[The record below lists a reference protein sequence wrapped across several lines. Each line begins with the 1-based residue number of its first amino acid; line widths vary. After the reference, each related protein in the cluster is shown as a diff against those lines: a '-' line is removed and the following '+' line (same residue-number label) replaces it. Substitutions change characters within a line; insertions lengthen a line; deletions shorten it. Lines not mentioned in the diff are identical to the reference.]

1 MLNIIGKEE
10 KVDTMKPLKRLSLIR
25 RVSWIFFIFIIIV
38 SVQIVTV
45 EATIGFWIAKE
56 KMLTARGQAVVI
68 EGDGLIFVIGGIDGN
83 DAIPLSR
90 MEIYDHEM
98 NSWSTGAPL
107 PNATRGAAGAKGLD
121 GTVYV
126 ISGAGPGRNSV
137 QAYNPTTNTWTV
149 KTDIPYS
156 VWAADAT
163 TGEDGNIYVIGG
175 SGGRDLVQVYNPLSD
190 SWSLGS
196 TMPTPR
202 IGLGVITSEDGL
214 VYAVGGY
221 SLDEQKALSTVEV
234 YNPVTDS
241 WVIKPALPNSLCQF
255 GITLGPLG
263 RIYVL
268 GGSTDY
274 LNNTGPFSPTVYSF
288 NTATNIWQNED
299 PMPTRRSE
307 LGAVTIGNRI
317 FAIGGANGDYLDVNE
332 VAIVPDGVFPQAN
345 AGLDDDVGQGELI
358 YFNGS
363 RSTDNIGIANYTWV
377 FSDITPQNLMGV
389 APSYIFDTVGIY
401 HIMLNV
407 TDWGGNWATDNVTI
421 TVTDT
426 EGPVVDANCN
436 GNRIPSDSGF
446 VTYRVE
452 PGTAVIYDARDSSDN
467 VDSIEDLQFEWSFG
481 DNSEKSK
488 DMTVSYTHIPLPIP
502 FYSYHVTLRVE
513 DLSGNVGTETI
524 EIHFLDKEASVIS
537 CSASPT
543 NIVLGNAISISG
555 SLTPSTKDV
564 NVTII
569 YTTPQIYGGQTLH
582 REVSVSPNGGFNDT
596 FTPNSVGS
604 WFVRAYWEGNVTVQS
619 STSAEISFIVS
630 KNSSSISCASS
641 SLTVN
646 EGETIT
652 IFGNTIPNIPD
663 AFISLHY
670 IKPEGT
676 EVNRTAQTNVNG
688 AYSDNYTPLERGVWE
703 VRASWKGDETMEGA
717 VSSEVSF
724 TVIGAFRFP
733 IETLVSS
740 IVIVLFLISVHFSKS
755 ITRYISKLKT
765 KV

>member
-1 MLNIIGKEE
+1 
-10 KVDTMKPLKRLSLIR
+10 MKPLKKLLPMRQVLGIVFS
-25 RVSWIFFIFIIIV
+25 FIIILSSQII
-38 SVQIVTV
+38 SVD
-45 EATIGFWIAKE
+45 ATINSWISKE
-56 KMLTARGQAVVI
+56 NLLTPRGQAVVI
-68 EGDGLIFVIGGIDGN
+68 VEDGLIYVIGGIGRN
-83 DAIPLSR
+83 NELPLSS
-90 MEIYDHEM
+90 MEIYDPVM
-98 NSWSTGAPL
+98 NSWITGAPL

-121 GTVYV
+121 GIMYV
-126 ISGAGPGRNSV
+126 ISGAGPGQNST
-137 QAYNPTTNTWTV
+137 QAYNPTTNTWTL
-149 KTDIPYS
+149 KTEIPVS

-163 TGEDGNIYVIGG
+163 TGEDGKIYVIGG
-175 SGGRDLVQVYNPLSD
+175 FGGPDLVQVYNPTSD
-190 SWSLGS
+190 TWSFGS
-196 TMPTPR
+196 TMPTSR
-202 IGLGVITSEDGL
+202 VGLGVIKGEAGL
-214 VYAVGGY
+214 IYAIGGY
-221 SLDEQKALSTVEV
+221 SLDNQKALSTVEA
-234 YNPVTDS
+234 YNPVTNT
-241 WVIKPALPNSLCQF
+241 WVTKTPLPGTLCQF

-263 RIYVL
+263 KIYVL
-268 GGSTDY
+268 GGSANY
-274 LNNTGPFSPTVYSF
+274 VNNTGPFSQTVYSF
-288 NTATNIWQNED
+288 NTATNIWESED
-299 PMPTRRSE
+299 PMPTSRSE
-307 LGAVTIGNRI
+307 LGGATIGNRI
-317 FAIGGANGDYLDVNE
+317 FALGGANGNYLNINE
-332 VAIVPDGVFPQAN
+332 VAIVPDVVFPQAN

-377 FSDITPQNLMGV
+377 FSDVTPQNLMGIT
-389 APSYIFDTVGIY
+389 PSYIFDTVGVY

-421 TVTDT
+421 TVSDT
-426 EGPVVDANCN
+426 EGPIPDAFCD
-436 GNRIPSDSGF
+436 GFRIPSDSGF

-452 PGTAVIYDARDSSDN
+452 PGTAITYDASGSNDN
-467 VDSIEDLQFEWSFG
+467 VDSLEDLHFEWSFG
-481 DNSEKSK
+481 DGEKSEG
-488 DMTVSYTHIPLPIP
+488 MTLSYTHIPLPTPYI
-502 FYSYHVTLRVE
+502 YRVTLRVE
-513 DLSGNVGTETI
+513 DLSGNVGWETI

-543 NIVLGNAISISG
+543 NIVSGNAISISG
-555 SLTPSTKDV
+555 SLTPSTNDV

-569 YTTPQIYGGQTLH
+569 YTTPQILGGQTLH

-596 FTPNSVGS
+596 FIPFAVGS

-630 KNSSSISCASS
+630 KNSSSISCAVS

-676 EVNRTAQTNVNG
+676 EENITALTTVNG
-688 AYSDNYTPLERGVWE
+688 AYSSNYTPLERGVWK

-733 IETLVSS
+733 VETLVSS
-740 IVIVLFLISVHFSKS
+740 IGIVLFLISVHFSRS
-755 ITRYISKLKT
+755 IKGYISKLKT